1 MPTGIKR
8 GVLMITVF
16 PVLRQHMR
24 THGITNKDLV
34 AILET
39 SRVSLQLKMWGIKR
53 WTLTDAV
60 RLCGFFRCPDVEHLF
75 VRNYNKQQFLESQE
89 ENGNV

>member
-16 PVLRQHMR
+16 PVLRQYMR
-24 THGITNKDLV
+24 THGVTIKELAAVLD
-34 AILET
+34 T
-39 SRVSLQLKMWGIKR
+39 SRIVLQLKMWGIKR

-60 RLCGFFRCPDVEHLF
+60 RICGFFSCPNAEHLF

-89 ENGNV
+89 EFGNV